1 MISFQTWQKHLTTF
15 LVYLHHQS
23 LAISQYSSHL
33 KHLPRDL
40 HKANKDFAFEKVRNE
55 VKLTNWM
62 LFELNLENIFDFVL
76 LDILLLLWSVLAII
90 ASDVSLGS
98 DLQLCVCMGRLG
110 AAEHYYRESP
120 HQTQRL

>member
-1 MISFQTWQKHLTTF
+1 
-15 LVYLHHQS
+15 
-23 LAISQYSSHL
+23 
-33 KHLPRDL
+33 
-40 HKANKDFAFEKVRNE
+40 
-55 VKLTNWM
+55 M

-76 LDILLLLWSVLAII
+76 LDMLLLLWSVLAII

-110 AAEHYYRESP
+110 AAEPYYRESP